1 VLRLIPDWLLYIV
14 VIAVVV
20 FILFKV
26 DQRSNAPEALPD
38 ATQSGA
44 LLPPPSVYDPEI
56 LVEVGPQSSGLGT
69 AFAVTPDGWWV
80 TARHVVDACTRVGI
94 IVSRGAA
101 APVRQVR
108 VAQFADLALLKT
120 DRAPS
125 PLALETVERNLQVG
139 QRAFH
144 VGFPQGH
151 PGEAYSR
158 LIGRENLIAR
168 GRYDVDEPVL
178 TWAELGRTS
187 GMSGSLAGMSGGPAF
202 DADGQVI
209 GVTIA
214 ESARRG
220 RLYTASPATIL
231 RMLRVEQIH
240 AQGTPAPR
248 FTTDNYGQESDALRR
263 SLAVAQVVC
272 VTDDTPS

>member
-20 FILFKV
+20 FVLFKV

-38 ATQSGA
+38 ATQNGA
-44 LLPPPSVYDPEI
+44 FLPPPSVYDPEI
-56 LVEVGPQSSGLGT
+56 LVEVGPQSSGLGS
-69 AFAVTPDGWWV
+69 AFAVTADGWWV
-80 TARHVVDACTRVGI
+80 TARHVVDACSRVGI

-125 PLALETVERNLQVG
+125 PLAIATVERNLQVG

-202 DADGQVI
+202 DANGEVI

-240 AQGTPAPR
+240 AQGTPAPH
-248 FTTDNYGQESDALRR
+248 FTTENYGNESDALRR
-263 SLAVAQVVC
+263 ALAVAQVVC